1 MEIPVYTL
9 DDYFKAFNKPCLA
22 FNLETLHH
30 QLPYDP
36 NAVHRHDYYQILI
49 LEEGEAEQRIEFD
62 AYQLKAPCVSVL
74 FPKQFHQLSLSPDSK
89 GTVIM
94 FDDALFCSAVLKKE
108 LSAYTV
114 DLQKRLNY
122 IPFDSTSF
130 EEVRTIVER
139 MWLHYE
145 NLTILKKEQIKFY
158 IKILLLTL
166 VDASQTRTPSRKESE
181 EADVYLRFRELVE
194 EQFKHNRTV
203 AIYAEQLNVTPKRL
217 TAMCQ
222 RYTGE
227 AALDVIHERILLEI
241 KRMLVFYDYSN
252 KEIAYELGF
261 DSPSALN
268 KFIAAKM
275 HCSPSELKFRLSH
288 IYK

>member
-1 MEIPVYTL
+1 MDIPICSL

-22 FNLETLHH
+22 FNIETLHH

-36 NAVHRHDYYQILI
+36 TIVHRHDYYQILV
-49 LEEGEAEQRIEFD
+49 LEEGEGEHRIEFD
-62 AYQLKAPCVSVL
+62 TYQLKAPCVSVL
-74 FPKQFHQLSLSPDSK
+74 FPRQFHQLSLSPESK
-89 GTVIM
+89 GSIIM
-94 FDDALFCSAVLKKE
+94 FDNALFCSAVLKKE

-122 IPFDSTSF
+122 ISF
-130 EEVRTIVER
+130 EGNSFKETGAIIANI
-139 MWLHYE
+139 WSLYE

-158 IKILLLTL
+158 IKILLLNL
-166 VDASQTRTPSRKESE
+166 VDASQTRVPSRKETE
-181 EADVYLRFRELVE
+181 EADLYLNFRELVE

-203 AIYAEQLNVTPKRL
+203 ALYAEQLNVSPKKL

-252 KEIAYELGF
+252 KEIAYQLGF
-261 DSPSALN
+261 GSPSALN

-275 HCSPSELKFRLSH
+275 NCSPSELKFRLSH